1 MRKAD
6 TRLHAPGPIA
16 PYGGLL
22 VQRVLKG
29 EEARQALEEAR
40 RLRRLR
46 LPAHAVAD
54 LELIAV
60 GAYSPLEG
68 FMGPED
74 YRSVLQGMQLASGL
88 PWTIPV
94 TLAVDAGE
102 APDEGETVA
111 LCEPSGAVIG
121 LMHVEHV
128 FRYDKRA
135 EARAVFGTAEE
146 RHPGVAR
153 LYAQGDVLVG
163 GPVWLAKRPQ
173 PAFPQYHLDPLDT
186 RRIFQERGWRR
197 VVAFQTRNPVHR
209 AHEYIQKCALEICDG
224 LLLHPLVGATKED
237 DVPAD
242 VRFRTYE
249 ALLDRYYPRERVVL
263 AAYPA
268 AMRYAG
274 PREAVHHAIVR
285 RNYGC
290 THIVIGRDHAGV
302 GRYYGTYDA
311 QKIFDRLP
319 PELLGI
325 EPLRF
330 EHAFYCRVCGSMAT
344 TRTCP
349 HGDEDHVQLSGT
361 RVREMLSRG
370 ECPPPEF
377 SRPEVAQLLV
387 EAYRKS

>member
-1 MRKAD
+1 MRRAD

-22 VQRVLKG
+22 VQRLLKG

-46 LPAHAVAD
+46 LPPHAAAD

-74 YRSVLQGMQLASGL
+74 YRAVLESMQLASGL

-111 LCEPSGAVIG
+111 LASEGGEVVG
-121 LMHVEHV
+121 LMRAEHV
-128 FRYDKRA
+128 FTYDKRA
-135 EARAVFGTAEE
+135 EARAVFGTTEE

-163 GPVWLAKRPQ
+163 GPVWLLRRPE

-249 ALLDRYYPRERVVL
+249 ALLQRYYPAERVVL
-263 AAYPA
+263 AAFPA

-290 THIVIGRDHAGV
+290 THIIIGRDHAGV
-302 GRYYGTYDA
+302 GNYYGTYDA
-311 QKIFDRLP
+311 QRIFDRIP

-330 EHAFYCRVCGSMAT
+330 EHAFYCRVCGAMAT
-344 TRTCP
+344 ARTCP
-349 HGDEDHVQLSGT
+349 HGDADRVQLSGT
-361 RVREMLSRG
+361 RVREMLARG

-377 SRPEVAQLLV
+377 SRPEVARILV
-387 EAYRKS
+387 DAYRR